1 LTEHPPAQRRL
12 FFALWPD
19 DAVRERLR
27 AALAAMP
34 PRGGRP
40 VHVEDLHLTLVFLGR
55 VDPDRQA
62 CAERVAAA
70 VHAEQFVLRI
80 DRQGYWPAPR
90 VAWCAPGE
98 VPDALRG
105 LVRRLTRALEACG
118 FAPER
123 RPYRPHVTLFRHSRA
138 VPTGPLTEPFDWPC
152 RAFVLV
158 ESARAGDGPRYRV
171 LGGWPLAD
179 SCVEPPAVP

>member
-1 LTEHPPAQRRL
+1 MTEPQSQPRRL

-19 DAVRERLR
+19 PAVRVRLR
-27 AALAAMP
+27 EAQAAMP
-34 PRGGRP
+34 WRGGRP
-40 VHVEDLHLTLVFLGR
+40 VHVEDVHVTLVFLGM
-55 VDPDRQA
+55 VDAARQA

-70 VHAEQFVLRI
+70 VHAERFVLRV
-80 DRQGYWPAPR
+80 DQQGYWPKPR

-98 VPDALRG
+98 TPEALRR
-105 LVRRLTRALEACG
+105 LVRRLTCVLGDCG

-138 VPTGPLTEPFDWPC
+138 VPTSPLAEPFDWP
-152 RAFVLV
+152 ATEFVLV
-158 ESARAGDGPRYRV
+158 ESAPAGEGPRYRV
-171 LGGWPLAD
+171 LACWPLAD